1 MVKRLR
7 LNDLP
12 DELILKIFS
21 MLPNFKESVATHL
34 ISEQHE
40 NPYNLVSDVTLE
52 YDNEESFVTFMSFYY
67 GSLFVRDGGRILER
81 LHLKLNRNYSASDIN
96 FWVQVAVNS
105 SVRKL
110 RINLYGGTLV
120 LPSCLSTCTTL
131 KSLILREVTINHVP
145 RGFCLPSLKSLH
157 LFSVE
162 FSQKASNARL
172 LQNYYGINDEVRFCL
187 PSLRSLHL
195 LSAVHCTS
203 GLLTHLLQSCP
214 VLEYLVVSQ
223 TEREL
228 SPVFS
233 VIPPESR
240 LSSIKSLHL
249 LSVELS
255 NDKAI
260 ATLLKRCA
268 GSLEY
273 LVLNRTCYY
282 YSERVSLS
290 SLKSLHLL
298 SPSSNNIA
306 CNSLTR
312 LLQSCPVLEYLVVSQ
327 TERDYMPMFRV
338 IPPESCLSSIKSLH
352 LSSVKFHGDEYVA
365 TLLKRC
371 AALEHLVIS
380 RTRYDNVKLYDI
392 NVPTLKSLT
401 INNSRE
407 KRTDDD
413 EKENHGFLI
422 NAPALQTLNI
432 KDTVSNFL
440 MLEFTP
446 EVTKANIQVTCDQ
459 SDKFIGY
466 LTSVQHLSLCS
477 PTFETPYRRGSVFSY
492 LEHLELCT
500 CSAGWVNLLASILNE
515 SPRLQSLKLMSNHSA
530 QYNDPMSFWDEPVV
544 VPECLLTHLEI
555 FEWRQYENTVQ
566 HRKVAA
572 CILANATCLKM
583 ATFSTRSR
591 NKDHRMVMKLKK
603 LKRISKTCQ
612 LVFE

>member
-67 GSLFVRDGGRILER
+67 GSLLSDDDQILER

-96 FWVQVAVNS
+96 FWVQVAVNT

-110 RINLYGGTLV
+110 RFNLYGGTLV

-131 KSLILREVTINHVP
+131 KSLILREVTIKHVP

-195 LSAVHCTS
+195 LSAVHHTS

-214 VLEYLVVSQ
+214 ILEYLVVSQ
-223 TEREL
+223 TE
-228 SPVFS
+228 
-233 VIPPESR
+233 
-240 LSSIKSLHL
+240 H
-249 LSVELS
+249 
-255 NDKAI
+255 
-260 ATLLKRCA
+260 
-268 GSLEY
+268 
-273 LVLNRTCYY
+273 
-282 YSERVSLS
+282 
-290 SLKSLHLL
+290 
-298 SPSSNNIA
+298 
-306 CNSLTR
+306 
-312 LLQSCPVLEYLVVSQ
+312 
-327 TERDYMPMFRV
+327 YMPMFRV

-380 RTRYDNVKLYDI
+380 RTRYDNVKLYSI

-446 EVTKANIQVTCDQ
+446 EVTKANIQVICEQ
-459 SDKFIGY
+459 SENFIGS

-477 PTFETPYRRGSVFSY
+477 PNSEVRKLCYPPSNVSSMFGYSHSQHSKSY
-492 LEHLELCT
+492 NFICRFHIAVALSFPT
-500 CSAGWVNLLASILNE
+500 LN
-515 SPRLQSLKLMSNHSA
+515 
-530 QYNDPMSFWDEPVV
+530 
-544 VPECLLTHLEI
+544 I
-555 FEWRQYENTVQ
+555 
-566 HRKVAA
+566 
-572 CILANATCLKM
+572 
-583 ATFSTRSR
+583 
-591 NKDHRMVMKLKK
+591 
-603 LKRISKTCQ
+603 
-612 LVFE
+612 